1 MDARARPRSA
11 SRAGR
16 SRRGD
21 RPDSTPPARVAAAP
35 QQRTPKQGA
44 RHRNSARIKGHGHL
58 CRFVGMQKGAKPVF
72 RRSPLLSCDILV
84 GGLAGFRSVKLR
96 QSRTGLLHADRTGSQ
111 PLARRG
117 RRTRSRHL
125 LVANTG
131 SLGSR
136 AASPAFVLARAF
148 AAQAF
153 AWLLMSERGS
163 PATAALAAHRGC
175 FAPIRAIFWRR
186 PTWPLSAHCRSTGR
200 SYPTPGSRP
209 RQHVQARHFRR
220 QPNRRPR
227 TSAAPPDD
235 SRGSTLDRC
244 SQGSLLLAN
253 GSNRPSSRRARE
265 RPPAHAS
272 SMVVEPRAANCRRCR
287 T

>member
-1 MDARARPRSA
+1 MTTTPAAEGRAPPIMDARARPRSA

-96 QSRTGLLHADRTGSQ
+96 QSRTGLLLADRTGSQ

-125 LVANTG
+125 LVAT
-131 SLGSR
+131 SR
-136 AASPAFVLARAF
+136 A
-148 AAQAF
+148 
-153 AWLLMSERGS
+153 
-163 PATAALAAHRGC
+163 
-175 FAPIRAIFWRR
+175 RR
-186 PTWPLSAHCRSTGR
+186 
-200 SYPTPGSRP
+200 
-209 RQHVQARHFRR
+209 RR
-220 QPNRRPR
+220 V
-227 TSAAPPDD
+227 
-235 SRGSTLDRC
+235 
-244 SQGSLLLAN
+244 
-253 GSNRPSSRRARE
+253 
-265 RPPAHAS
+265 H
-272 SMVVEPRAANCRRCR
+272 EPRYGDDARIRVPSGQPPRLPLVFRSACQIPGP
-287 T
+287 